1 MAWVDGMSVPIGAK
15 NMDQIYEFV
24 KFAFQ
29 PEPAGKAID
38 KHGYNSPVL
47 GADKFAGDVYK
58 KNFAEAYPG
67 DALAKLNPWP
77 AEAPWYADV
86 RTEYRNKFVNA

>member
-1 MAWVDGMSVPIGAK
+1 MSLPIGAE
-15 NMDQIYEFV
+15 NTDQVYAFV
-24 KFAFQ
+24 NFCFN

-38 KHGYNSPVL
+38 KHGYNSAVL
-47 GADKFAGDVYK
+47 GADKHTGAAYK

-67 DALAKLNPWP
+67 DALANLNPWP
-77 AEAPWYADV
+77 SEPPWYADI